1 MKNISL
7 YVCAYN
13 VEKTI
18 EEVLIGIF
26 DLDPK
31 PDEIII
37 VNDGSTDSTLEILNK
52 YKKDVKILD
61 LTKNMGLGYGR
72 NLAIKE
78 SKNNLVAA
86 LDSDVVPDKK
96 WLINLYNSMIKNKS
110 HLSGGLLVEKY
121 LKNNRYNYWRT
132 IHIMHRFKERII
144 PNVQT
149 FITGSNMLLNKDA
162 WAKIGGYDEQ
172 FRTNGEDVH
181 FCIKL
186 KLNEYKISYDSEAYC
201 YHLQND
207 NLQSLL
213 NRSWRYYIS
222 GTGLKKPTYKR
233 MILRSIKHSKHCL
246 INFTKDL
253 INLRFSILDINFRVL
268 FNYIKMEYKSCKDK
282 EIKF

>member
-78 SKNNLVAA
+78 
-86 LDSDVVPDKK
+86 
-96 WLINLYNSMIKNKS
+96 
-110 HLSGGLLVEKY
+110 
-121 LKNNRYNYWRT
+121 
-132 IHIMHRFKERII
+132 
-144 PNVQT
+144 
-149 FITGSNMLLNKDA
+149 
-162 WAKIGGYDEQ
+162 
-172 FRTNGEDVH
+172 
-181 FCIKL
+181 
-186 KLNEYKISYDSEAYC
+186 
-201 YHLQND
+201 
-207 NLQSLL
+207 
-213 NRSWRYYIS
+213 
-222 GTGLKKPTYKR
+222 
-233 MILRSIKHSKHCL
+233 
-246 INFTKDL
+246 
-253 INLRFSILDINFRVL
+253 
-268 FNYIKMEYKSCKDK
+268 
-282 EIKF
+282 